1 MKEVRS
7 LIFSKVI
14 RSRSSHE
21 NTPKHPPSPRS
32 EHLILHGSVCDSG
45 LPDGCIQLIKT
56 RIRNE
61 RNKLVYNTWFF
72 ILPNK

>member
-14 RSRSSHE
+14 RSRISHE

-56 RIRNE
+56 E
-61 RNKLVYNTWFF
+61 QK
-72 ILPNK
+72 